1 MNAVFPMALILQPKA
16 QPQLAPPVAL
26 PRVLHVGSGK
36 NFRPEWLNL
45 DVEAR
50 WRPDFVFDLGR
61 PLPADGR
68 LVVATERFGTVTLG
82 EGAFAAI
89 VAHDVLEHLRELTT
103 AMTTMLHW
111 LEVGGVLHLSV
122 PYELSL
128 GAWSDPTH
136 VRAFNERSFVYYAEW
151 SWYLGWQTH
160 RFHVRG
166 LDFVPSG
173 LGKALLAAGRPQDE
187 ILRTPRAIDQ
197 MRAELVKQPL
207 SEQDKTALAHWHS
220 RLG

>member
-1 MNAVFPMALILQPKA
+1 MNAVFPMALLLQPKA
-16 QPQLAPPVAL
+16 PARSVLPCAL

-45 DVEAR
+45 DVEPR
-50 WRPDFVFDLGR
+50 WRPDFVFDLDR
-61 PLPADGR
+61 PLPQGGR
-68 LVVATERFGTVTLG
+68 VVVATERFGTVTLG

-89 VAHDVLEHLRELTT
+89 VAHDVLEHLRDLTT

-111 LEVGGVLHLSV
+111 LEVGGVLHVAV

-160 RFHVRG
+160 RFHVRR
-166 LDFVPSG
+166 LDFVPG
-173 LGKALLAAGRPQDE
+173 EVGKALLAAGRPHDE

-207 SEQDKTALAHWHS
+207 DEQDRRALAHWHG
-220 RLG
+220 RR